1 MVQSGSTSSGEQPHT
16 QKISR
21 LHRTSCN
28 VGATV
33 VRTPTCPK
41 SHHPTYFYRSKVQNS
56 LTLNR
61 NESKSIDL
69 LKKVE
74 FWGIAQ
80 LGERL
85 NGIQEEVSGLIF

>member
-33 VRTPTCPK
+33 G
-41 SHHPTYFYRSKVQNS
+41 KVTN
-56 LTLNR
+56 LP
-61 NESKSIDL
+61 EI
-69 LKKVE
+69 E
-74 FWGIAQ
+74 HGGIAQ
-80 LGERL
+80 LGAQIAHLRTPK
-85 NGIQEEVSGLIF
+85 